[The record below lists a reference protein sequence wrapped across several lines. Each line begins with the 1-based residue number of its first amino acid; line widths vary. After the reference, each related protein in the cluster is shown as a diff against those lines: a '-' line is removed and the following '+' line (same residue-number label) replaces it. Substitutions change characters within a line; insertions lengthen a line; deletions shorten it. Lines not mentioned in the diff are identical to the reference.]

1 MNNTLRKK
9 LISDFGSTF
18 NNKETNFIKKIL
30 KSKKTLT
37 RGKYVEIF
45 ENKLKKYIGCKYLL
59 ATSSGSSALELSS
72 LALNLKKNDEVIVQ
86 SNSYWTAIS
95 HLLKIGV
102 KIICCDIDK
111 NLHIKKNI

>member
-1 MNNTLRKK
+1 M
-9 LISDFGSTF
+9 
-18 NNKETNFIKKIL
+18 
-30 KSKKTLT
+30 
-37 RGKYVEIF
+37 
-45 ENKLKKYIGCKYLL
+45 L

-72 LALNLKKNDEVIVQ
+72 LALNLKKNDEVVQ

-111 NLHIKKNI
+111 NLLIKKTFKSLINKKTKAIYIFHHGGMLVNSNSLRNELSSQENINR